1 MKRKGRK
8 EKIDLVNSFYISV
21 TGIWEIVHTFLEIA
35 RLFFERLGGKTD
47 NFILRGM
54 IRNYCFV
61 SIVS

>member
-35 RLFFERLGGKTD
+35 RLFLRDSVGRRT
-47 NFILRGM
+47 ILRGM